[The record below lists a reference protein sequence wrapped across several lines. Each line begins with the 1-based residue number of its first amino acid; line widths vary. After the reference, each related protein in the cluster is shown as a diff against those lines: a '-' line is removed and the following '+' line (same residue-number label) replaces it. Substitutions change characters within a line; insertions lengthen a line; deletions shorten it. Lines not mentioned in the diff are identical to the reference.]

1 MNRKT
6 GFCMVFSLLVATGLA
21 PIVHAQA
28 GPATPLITAVDTGA
42 FPEVRVYVAV
52 NDGEANRVPGLAARA
67 FSLTEDGQPI
77 TGLTA
82 EEQAVGVQVV
92 FVLDP
97 TDPFGAR
104 DVNGVTRLDFIKQA
118 LTDFA
123 QTTPWMQDGVDDVTV
138 IAPEGPLITHSRAG
152 ADVAGAVMS
161 YTTTFAGA
169 ADPFPLMSQAL
180 DYAADA
186 TARPGMRRYVVFL
199 SNGIAERALND
210 LAARA
215 TASQIPVTTVFVGPA
230 GGEINTSAQMLG
242 RLAELTGGENLLF
255 TGPDTLTPLFAHLAD
270 QRTAYVLHYRSGIAV
285 TGQHTLAAG
294 VSLPD
299 GSRQDSNTATFPLR
313 VEPPTVAFEN
323 VPAELRLVRSA
334 PGVEPPT
341 SDPATYALQLRVEFP
356 DGHPRAVQPELL
368 VNGERAPAAPDPA
381 SAALLWDVTG
391 YGESGTLSLQA
402 RVTDELGLSATSA
415 AVTVTLTLEGVAV
428 PASTASAAGAPG
440 RGLLVPV
447 ILGLLLLVNVVLGG
461 WLWSSRRGRRR
472 GPIAAGGTAALT
484 QPTRPAQATR
494 PTQPF
499 IPSAPTRPNPR
510 LQLPAVPRLSLP
522 QRPKRAQTRP
532 LGKAYLEVLDPGGG
546 GAARDDIELL
556 GPSVYLGRD
565 ASLVEAA
572 FPDRS
577 VSRRHARIVEVR
589 EGVFQIFDERSTS
602 GTWVNFTQIPSAT
615 GWDLRDGDIIN
626 LGRVQL
632 RFRRRNS
639 GQPGRGTTPQN

>member
-1 MNRKT
+1 
-6 GFCMVFSLLVATGLA
+6 
-21 PIVHAQA
+21 
-28 GPATPLITAVDTGA
+28 
-42 FPEVRVYVAV
+42 
-52 NDGEANRVPGLAARA
+52 
-67 FSLTEDGQPI
+67 
-77 TGLTA
+77 
-82 EEQAVGVQVV
+82 
-92 FVLDP
+92 
-97 TDPFGAR
+97 
-104 DVNGVTRLDFIKQA
+104 
-118 LTDFA
+118 
-123 QTTPWMQDGVDDVTV
+123 
-138 IAPEGPLITHSRAG
+138 
-152 ADVAGAVMS
+152 
-161 YTTTFAGA
+161 
-169 ADPFPLMSQAL
+169 
-180 DYAADA
+180 
-186 TARPGMRRYVVFL
+186 
-199 SNGIAERALND
+199 
-210 LAARA
+210 
-215 TASQIPVTTVFVGPA
+215 
-230 GGEINTSAQMLG
+230 
-242 RLAELTGGENLLF
+242 
-255 TGPDTLTPLFAHLAD
+255 
-270 QRTAYVLHYRSGIAV
+270 
-285 TGQHTLAAG
+285 
-294 VSLPD
+294 
-299 GSRQDSNTATFPLR
+299 
-313 VEPPTVAFEN
+313 
-323 VPAELRLVRSA
+323 
-334 PGVEPPT
+334 
-341 SDPATYALQLRVEFP
+341 VEFP

-415 AVTVTLTLEGVAV
+415 AVTVTLTLESVAV